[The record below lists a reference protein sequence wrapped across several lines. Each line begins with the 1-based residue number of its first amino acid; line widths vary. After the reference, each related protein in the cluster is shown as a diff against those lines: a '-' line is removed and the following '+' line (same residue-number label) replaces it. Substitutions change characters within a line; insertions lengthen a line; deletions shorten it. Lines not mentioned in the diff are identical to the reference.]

1 MTTNPIRVNDSV
13 DEAERGK
20 RDGTPRTTRGLDVQ
34 RVARGRRGAP
44 DKPAVAGL
52 ARVLLDQAPAALAVV
67 GEGSCDVSPALR
79 ALLADRA
86 DGAATDVV
94 DLLVEEE
101 REGARGLLRAAMTGE
116 RPTASLESFGLGA
129 DGRRFRV
136 RVTASHVGGADVP
149 LPLVRVEDLS
159 GEARPDEALRRAT
172 ERLTIIVDNAP
183 LAIVSFDLAGNVQT
197 WNPAAERLF
206 GWSAEAIVGR
216 PLPAGAGL
224 VSGGAITELVTGGGR
239 LEGVDMLGESSD
251 GTLRDCAI
259 WAAPLRD
266 AGDRVVG
273 AVALLD
279 DVTERNH
286 LQRDLQSA
294 LDRQQTLETKLSFQA
309 SHDPLTGLGNRRLFM
324 ERATAAMAAGRDSAL
339 LVLDLDDFKTVNDRH
354 GHQAGDALLV
364 GVAQRLRAC
373 LRGDDLAGRLGGDE
387 FGVLLEDCPTGDL
400 AVEVAARILRSL
412 EEPFELVGRLL
423 FAHAS
428 IGIALRGAEWRDV
441 VDLFAEADIA
451 MYLAK
456 SEGKGRAELY
466 QPTMHADI
474 IRRIGLRADLEEA
487 IQARQFSLLYQPI
500 YAIDDGHLQG
510 VEALVRWDHPTRGV
524 LLPAEFL
531 DLANETGL
539 IVPLGRWIVG
549 DACRQMAAWRAAW
562 PSAASM
568 DLAVNISAVQLRHPA
583 FAEDF
588 RAALSESGL
597 PAADLVLEVTQG
609 VLSDSGVII
618 RTLEELKSMGVRI
631 ALDNFGASY
640 SPLSHVGRYP
650 VDIVKIDRSFIA
662 ALGTQTGEATVASA
676 IVELAGNLNL
686 KTVAEGIETP
696 AQLGLLRAMG
706 CQMGQ
711 GYYLARPLSVMQVEA
726 LIRELAAKA
735 APLLQ

>member
-1 MTTNPIRVNDSV
+1 
-13 DEAERGK
+13 
-20 RDGTPRTTRGLDVQ
+20 
-34 RVARGRRGAP
+34 
-44 DKPAVAGL
+44 
-52 ARVLLDQAPAALAVV
+52 
-67 GEGSCDVSPALR
+67 
-79 ALLADRA
+79 
-86 DGAATDVV
+86 
-94 DLLVEEE
+94 
-101 REGARGLLRAAMTGE
+101 
-116 RPTASLESFGLGA
+116 
-129 DGRRFRV
+129 
-136 RVTASHVGGADVP
+136 
-149 LPLVRVEDLS
+149 
-159 GEARPDEALRRAT
+159 
-172 ERLTIIVDNAP
+172 
-183 LAIVSFDLAGNVQT
+183 
-197 WNPAAERLF
+197 
-206 GWSAEAIVGR
+206 
-216 PLPAGAGL
+216 
-224 VSGGAITELVTGGGR
+224 
-239 LEGVDMLGESSD
+239 
-251 GTLRDCAI
+251 
-259 WAAPLRD
+259 
-266 AGDRVVG
+266 
-273 AVALLD
+273 
-279 DVTERNH
+279 
-286 LQRDLQSA
+286 
-294 LDRQQTLETKLSFQA
+294 
-309 SHDPLTGLGNRRLFM
+309 
-324 ERATAAMAAGRDSAL
+324 
-339 LVLDLDDFKTVNDRH
+339 
-354 GHQAGDALLV
+354 
-364 GVAQRLRAC
+364 
-373 LRGDDLAGRLGGDE
+373 
-387 FGVLLEDCPTGDL
+387 
-400 AVEVAARILRSL
+400 
-412 EEPFELVGRLL
+412 
-423 FAHAS
+423 
-428 IGIALRGAEWRDV
+428 
-441 VDLFAEADIA
+441 